1 MTTFATAPE
10 RLAGAQRG
18 PAPTAPER
26 NNTEHTRQD
35 ATLGNQ
41 QFMRTLLR
49 LTQRLACCQSQTQA
63 AVLAADEIRRFLGAQ
78 QVAIGFSTN
87 FVGHCRLTAVSG
99 VTRLDSKSEM
109 AKLYEAALDEAVS
122 RGETR
127 LQSSVEGINP
137 VCQPIAR
144 PLNANTV
151 ITGVLRRH
159 DGSIHGSWIIFLER
173 ALDSETAK
181 LPQVTDFFSHL
192 SPEFELIRRA
202 NSGMTARIVD
212 AGRSLISGWTGRA
225 SLFAILAVFL
235 IMLLPW
241 PYTISCECDLQPVMR
256 RYVAAPF
263 DGTLEK
269 TLVSPGDVVEQGDL
283 LATLDGREIRW
294 ELAGLEAEQRQAEKQ
309 RDAAMASRKVA
320 ESQIARLE
328 MERTQLKKQILEK
341 RAENLEIRSPV
352 SGIVVGGDL
361 EKVEGAPL
369 EVGQTMFEIAPL
381 QQMVIEIA
389 VSEREIAHVT
399 PGMSTSVRL
408 DAYPSRRATATVMAI
423 HPRTETRDGKTVFI
437 AEALLENDSKLL
449 RPGMK
454 GRAVIK
460 GKMHLLGWNLFHRA
474 WESTALRFGW

>member
-1 MTTFATAPE
+1 MTTLASASERQGEMPLGHAFPSPRSNSGEHSGREAMNAP
-10 RLAGAQRG
+10 
-18 PAPTAPER
+18 
-26 NNTEHTRQD
+26 
-35 ATLGNQ
+35 Q

-49 LTQRLACCQSQTQA
+49 LTQQLASCHNTTQA
-63 AVLAADEIRRFLGAQ
+63 AVLAADELRRFLNAQ
-78 QVAIGFSTN
+78 QVAIGFSDRLI
-87 FVGHCRLTAVSG
+87 GLCRLTAVSG

-109 AKLYEAALDEAVS
+109 AKVYESVLDEAAS

-127 LQSSVEGINP
+127 LQSSATGISP
-137 VCQPIAR
+137 VCRPITR
-144 PLNANTV
+144 QLNSKTV
-151 ITGVLRRH
+151 ITGVLRRQ
-159 DGSIHGSWIIFLER
+159 DGSLQGTWIVFLEDELQPES
-173 ALDSETAK
+173 ATLS
-181 LPQVTDFFSHL
+181 QVDEFFSHL
-192 SPEFELIRRA
+192 APEFELIRRA
-202 NSGMTARIVD
+202 TSGVLARTID
-212 AGRSLISGWTGRA
+212 AVRSLISGWTGRA
-225 SLFAILAVFL
+225 SMLAILAVCL
-235 IMLLPW
+235 GMLLPW

-263 DGTLEK
+263 DTTLEK
-269 TLVSPGDVVEQGDL
+269 TLVAPGDVVKQGDL

-328 MERTQLKKQILEK
+328 MERAQLKKQILEK

-369 EVGQTMFEIAPL
+369 EIGQTMFEIAPL
-381 QQMVIEIA
+381 QQMIIEIA
-389 VSEREIAHVT
+389 IPEREIAHVH
-399 PGMSTSVRL
+399 PGMSTTVRL
-408 DAYPSRRATATVMAI
+408 DAFPSRRAAASILAI

-437 AEALLENDSKLL
+437 AEALLENTSELL

-454 GRAVIK
+454 GCAVIR
-460 GKMHLLGWNLFHRA
+460 GNMHLLGWNLFHRA